1 MIIGSCKVYLN
12 APFSHSLKEKRTV
25 VKSIIDKVRHK
36 FNVSIAEIED
46 QDLHQ
51 SIVIGFAVVSNSS
64 SHANSMMQG
73 VINYIEEN
81 TSASLVDIYT
91 EII

>member
-12 APFSHSLKEKRTV
+12 APFSHSLKEKRSV

-36 FNVSIAEIED
+36 FSVSIAEIED

-51 SIVIGFAVVSNSS
+51 SIVVGFVVISNST
-64 SHANSMMQG
+64 SHANS
-73 VINYIEEN
+73 VIQKIVNYIEEN
-81 TSASLVDIYT
+81 TQASLLDTYI
-91 EII
+91 EIL